1 MDNRHLSPNELAL
14 MRRKAVEAVVIHGL
28 SPQKASLVFGF
39 SRVSLWKYLKDYKA
53 RKDQSFEYK
62 TRGVK
67 PRTGSKMNQA
77 QEEELVST
85 ILSYTPDE
93 LGMDYTLWNSK
104 VIETFIHSRY
114 TIQYHRRSIRKIMN
128 RLGFTSQKPIKQAYE
143 RDPQKVEIWLK
154 ETYPKIKARAMQ
166 EGARLYWGDET
177 GIHSSDHRGRVYGLK
192 GKTPVLKKPGSRF
205 KRNILAAISPQGY
218 MNWMVFEDSFT
229 SEKLI
234 AFLGRLIRQVKQK
247 VFLILDNHPVHHSR
261 KVRTYVE
268 KHKDKMAIFYLPPY
282 SPDLNPQE
290 LVNQDLKA
298 NANNF
303 KSLKSVENLA
313 INVRSYLTQIQH
325 DEWKIRSFFKK
336 KEVAYAA

>member
-1 MDNRHLSPNELAL
+1 MDTRHLSPNELAI
-14 MRRKAVEAVVIHGL
+14 MRRKVVEAIVIHGL
-28 SPQKASLVFGF
+28 SPKKAAVIFGF
-39 SRVSLWKYLKDYKA
+39 SRVSIWKYLKEYEK

-67 PRTGSKMNQA
+67 PRTGSKMNPA
-77 QEEELVST
+77 QEEGLVSA
-85 ILSYTPDE
+85 ILSHTPDE

-104 VIETFIHSRY
+104 VIETFICSHY
-114 TIQYHRRSIRKIMN
+114 AIKYHRRSIRKIMN

-154 ETYPKIKARAMQ
+154 ETYPKIKVKAMQ
-166 EGARLYWGDET
+166 EGGRLYWGDET
-177 GIHSSDHRGRVYGLK
+177 GIHASDNRGRVYGLK
-192 GKTPVLKKPGSRF
+192 GKTPILKKPGSRF
-205 KRNILAAISPQGY
+205 KCNTLAAISPQGY

-261 KVRTYVE
+261 KVRAYVE
-268 KHKDKMAIFYLPPY
+268 KHKDKIEIFYLPPY

-303 KSLKSVENLA
+303 KSLKTVENLA
-313 INVRSYLTQIQH
+313 INVRAYLTQIQQN
-325 DEWKIRSFFKK
+325 EWKIRSFFKK